1 MILADVSNIK
11 QQDKAGSLLSE
22 SVALLLEKEE
32 AIDELTRVIEVKSG
46 VISEQKKRILIL
58 EEVLRLSKIKRFGSS
73 SEQSHQSSLFDEAE
87 NEADSSEELD
97 QEADEAPE
105 GDKQTSSTGT
115 KKKPGRKPFSD
126 KLGRWKEI
134 IIQTK

>member
-1 MILADVSNIK
+1 MILADISNIK

-22 SVALLLEKEE
+22 SVALLLGKEE

-115 KKKPGRKPFSD
+115 
-126 KLGRWKEI
+126 
-134 IIQTK
+134 